1 MHIAETGWS
10 TGEEVGARKER
21 GITAT
26 QTSKY
31 KRHWDYRQHHSL
43 RRTAI
48 PPPAVQLVGTVGVA
62 AVMPSRHEYM
72 SPMILVH

>member
-1 MHIAETGWS
+1 MHIAEAGWS

-48 PPPAVQLVGTVGVA
+48 PPPAVQLV
-62 AVMPSRHEYM
+62 
-72 SPMILVH
+72 